1 MDKRT
6 IWIEFFFDLGMKL
19 NLVVFKASVRVSQ
32 VFLCSVRM
40 LPLRRRL
47 PLSSSDAASANAQ
60 SRGGK
65 EGKKRGGQIRT
76 RKRRW
81 SSQKCSIRW
90 TGLEEEGSLMQ
101 QRPAASTQ
109 PNYPFLNKY
118 GS

>member
-1 MDKRT
+1 
-6 IWIEFFFDLGMKL
+6 MKL
-19 NLVVFKASVRVSQ
+19 NLVVLKASVRVSQ

-90 TGLEEEGSLMQ
+90 TGQEEEEEESPMQ
-101 QRPAASTQ
+101 QRPAARTQ